1 MKVSVIGGGS
11 WGSTLA
17 NLLSDNGHKTLIYD
31 RNPLSVENINKYH
44 LHPFFANTY
53 LNEDVLATSSL
64 DEALAY
70 ADYYLIAVPSGA
82 IREIFKTINAKINS
96 KKFFIN
102 VAKGIEPETLK
113 TVSEIFVEE
122 VDKKKTMGFVT
133 LSGPSHAEEVI
144 LRKLTLLV
152 AASNELDDAIVVQ
165 NMFSN
170 STYIR
175 VYTSTDLKGV
185 EVGGSIKNAIALI
198 SGVLTGL
205 GLGENARAALIS
217 RGIYEIVKITEAMGG
232 KKDTVFGLSGI
243 GDLIVTASSTN
254 SRNFNAGVKI
264 GQGATLEEA
273 LSSSKMVVEGARVIT
288 SGHQIAKKYNLDL
301 PIIETA
307 YLVLYRGVSAKDGIS
322 NLMNRQLK
330 SE

>member
-1 MKVSVIGGGS
+1 MKIAILGGGS

-17 NLLSDNGHKTLIYD
+17 NVLSDNGHQCLIYERD
-31 RNPLSVENINKYH
+31 EKRANDINRYH
-44 LHPFFANTY
+44 LHPFFENTY
-53 LNEDVLATSSL
+53 LNEDIQATANL
-64 DEALAY
+64 DDALVY
-70 ADYYLIAVPSGA
+70 SDYLLIAVPSHA
-82 IREIFKTINAKINS
+82 IRRLFKEINNKINN

-102 VAKGIEPETLK
+102 VAKGIEPDTLK
-113 TVSEIFVEE
+113 TVSEIFKEE
-122 VDKKKTMGFVT
+122 ISEDKSLGFVT

-152 AASNELDDAIVVQ
+152 AASDNLDEAILVQ
-165 NMFSN
+165 NLFSN
-170 STYIR
+170 QDYIR
-175 VYTSTDLKGV
+175 VYTSIDLKGV

-217 RGIYEIVKITEAMGG
+217 RGIYEIVQITIAMGG

-254 SRNFNAGVKI
+254 SRNFNAGFKI
-264 GQGATLEEA
+264 GQGMSIEEA
-273 LSSSKMVVEGARVIT
+273 VNSSKMVVEGARVIK
-288 SGHQIAKKYNLDL
+288 SGHQIAKAYHLDL

-307 YLVLYRGVSAKDGIS
+307 YLVLYQGFDVKDGIK